1 MVVCTL
7 YNGTVF
13 SPYDAFMSLPQDVAA
28 YIKKEFDKKHNP
40 TWYVLV
46 SLLVVIFDCNMV

>member
-1 MVVCTL
+1 MGL
-7 YNGTVF
+7 LSHLMMLF
-13 SPYDAFMSLPQDVAA
+13 SSLPQDVAA